1 MRIRRVSQSILI
13 NKSFQT
19 KRYVRTKGVSPTNKQ
34 TNTKTNTNIISPTL
48 FFRNASD
55 NSWGARCS
63 RRQGNFFPLTTHTG
77 GVGCVLALGPEV
89 ARRPRLRCL
98 ETALDPVPFSMTI
111 ALLASSRGSCIPRPE
126 MLLSLISVVLVL
138 LVGELG
144 VKLSSRSSLWT

>member
-1 MRIRRVSQSILI
+1 MFLIILAPDAAGPFLVFCFSSVESCDLLVCLTE
-13 NKSFQT
+13 NGTGLVGLTDF
-19 KRYVRTKGVSPTNKQ
+19 
-34 TNTKTNTNIISPTL
+34 

-144 VKLSSRSSLWT
+144 VKLSSPSSLWT